1 MGNHQPTVKSGG
13 HSFWRRLRLIEFKH
27 EVPEEKIID
36 DLQGILATQHGP
48 AVLAWIITGAAAY
61 STGGLQEPAA
71 VMAATANYAH
81 DQDTVTRFLEEACQ
95 LGGGDQ
101 VQVKVAII
109 RTAYERWCL
118 EAGEQSVTPKAFG
131 LALGRA
137 GVESHRTMNARLYQ
151 GITLLASDDA
161 PPLEPDDE
169 PDSGWY
175 R

>member
-1 MGNHQPTVKSGG
+1 VDTHSGDAYASSNSNTKYPKTKSSTTSKEYSPPSTVPQSWPGSSPAPPPTPPGDSKSRQRSWQPPPTT
-13 HSFWRRLRLIEFKH
+13 
-27 EVPEEKIID
+27 P
-36 DLQGILATQHGP
+36 T
-48 AVLAWIITGAAAY
+48 
-61 STGGLQEPAA
+61 
-71 VMAATANYAH
+71 